1 LCNTEASAE
10 ASSSLCNPV
19 RENSRSLAAHST
31 EAETAGS
38 PVGRST
44 DGSLDNLHSSPIEDS
59 PASRSRSRR
68 VPFWME
74 DYMSG
79 GEFTE
84 EEAEQNLFLFTSLT
98 DPVTFEEAVKFS
110 KWRIAMKMEI
120 DTIERNETWELI
132 DLPKRMKKIGVK
144 WVFKTKLNENGEVD
158 KCKARLVAKGYA
170 QQHGIDYTEVF
181 APVARWDSIRM
192 VIALAARHGWNVYQ
206 LDVKSVFLYG
216 KLNEVVFVE
225 QPRGYEK
232 KGEEHKVYRLKKAL
246 YGLKQAPRAW
256 YSRIETYFVKEGFE
270 RCNCEHTLFIKT
282 GNEGT
287 ILIVSLYV
295 DDLIFTGNSESL
307 FVKFKNSMKLEFDM
321 TDLGKMKYFLGVEVL
336 QNSDGIYISQ
346 KKYAKDVLER
356 FGMEKSNSV
365 KNPIVPGVKL
375 MKDEEGAKVNAT
387 VYKQLV
393 GSLMYLTATTPD
405 FMYVVCLISRFMAN
419 PTEIHLQAA
428 KKVLRYLNGT
438 MDLGIFLS
446 KGR

>member
-1 LCNTEASAE
+1 
-10 ASSSLCNPV
+10 
-19 RENSRSLAAHST
+19 
-31 EAETAGS
+31 
-38 PVGRST
+38 
-44 DGSLDNLHSSPIEDS
+44 
-59 PASRSRSRR
+59 
-68 VPFWME
+68 ME
-74 DYMSG
+74 DYVSG

-84 EEAEQNLFLFTSLT
+84 EEAKQNLLLFTSLT
-98 DPVTFEEAVKFS
+98 DLVTFEEAVKFS
-110 KWRIAMKMEI
+110 KWRITMKKEI
-120 DTIERNETWELI
+120 DAIERNETWELT
-132 DLPKRMKKIGVK
+132 DLPKGMKKIGVK

-181 APVARWDSIRM
+181 ALVARWDTIRM
-192 VIALAARHGWNVYQ
+192 VIASAARHGWNVYQ
-206 LDVKSVFLYG
+206 LDVKSAFLYG
-216 KLNEVVFVE
+216 KLNEAVFVE

-246 YGLKQAPRAW
+246 YDLKQAFRAW

-270 RCNCEHTLFIKT
+270 QCDCEHTLFIKA

-321 TDLGKMKYFLGVEVL
+321 TDLGKMKYFLGVKVL
-336 QNSDGIYISQ
+336 QNFDGIYISQ

-365 KNPIVPGVKL
+365 KNPIVPSVKL
-375 MKDEEGAKVNAT
+375 MKDQEGAKVNAT

-393 GSLMYLTATTPD
+393 GSLMYLTTTRLD
-405 FMYVVCLISRFMAN
+405 LMYVVCLISRFMTN
-419 PTEIHLQAA
+419 PTEIQLQAA
-428 KKVLRYLNGT
+428 KRVLRYLKGT
-438 MDLGIFLS
+438 VDLGFFLS